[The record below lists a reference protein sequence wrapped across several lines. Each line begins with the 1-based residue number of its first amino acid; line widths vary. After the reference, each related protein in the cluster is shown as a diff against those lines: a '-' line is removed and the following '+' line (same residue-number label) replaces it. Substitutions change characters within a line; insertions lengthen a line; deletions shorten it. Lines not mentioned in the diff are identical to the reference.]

1 MSVPSNAI
9 LYKKGLKDIKISG
22 EWFYIMLKFMN
33 VPQSAYKFLSVKVFL
48 PHISLNKVLFEH
60 IDIDDCLPGPCRNN
74 GTCTDLV
81 NDYQCDCV
89 AGFNGKNC
97 ENSEQ
102 Y

>member
-22 EWFYIMLKFMN
+22 EWFYIMFEFMYVPLGAYTFCMLKYFYLIYFSIKSYFN
-33 VPQSAYKFLSVKVFL
+33 T
-48 PHISLNKVLFEH
+48 
-60 IDIDDCLPGPCRNN
+60 DIDDCLPGPCRNH